1 MIKNWKSL
9 FVKET
14 ESETAK
20 ETTRKETP
28 KKETTESFS
37 FPVTDTHTVQSG
49 MSSGAATPPP
59 AVDPNVQEVLNVYE
73 SGLDSINMPGYD
85 FYEFYKAIT
94 SIGHVNENT
103 YQLAFQMAKSLDKT
117 VTAQKL
123 MTDAEFYISKINEV
137 HGQYVSQG
145 QQKLNTL
152 QEKKSTDKDK
162 LQREIDAGA
171 TRISQLR
178 AELQQLEADVN
189 QKRGALTKTD
199 ETFYPQEKAIREKL
213 MANDMARKVSIDKLN
228 FIKEGILKY
237 IKA

>member
-14 ESETAK
+14 ESEAAK
-20 ETTRKETP
+20 KETP
-28 KKETTESFS
+28 QKDSTESFS
-37 FPVTDTHTVQSG
+37 FPV
-49 MSSGAATPPP
+49 SGATPVMPGSDSNATPPP
-59 AVDPNVQEVLNVYE
+59 AIDPGVQEVLNVYE

-85 FYEFYKAIT
+85 FYEFYKAIS
-94 SIGHVNENT
+94 SIGHATEST
-103 YQLAFQMAKSLDKT
+103 YQLAYQMARSLDKT
-117 VTAQKL
+117 ITAQKL

-145 QQKLNTL
+145 QQKLNSL
-152 QEKKSTDKDK
+152 QEKKNTDKDK

-171 TRISQLR
+171 ARITQLR

-189 QKRGALTKTD
+189 QKRAALAKTD
-199 ETFYPQEKAIREKL
+199 ESFYPQEKAIREKL
-213 MANDMARKVSIDKLN
+213 MANDMARKISIDKLN
-228 FIKEGILKY
+228 YIKEGILKY

>member
-1 MIKNWKSL
+1 MMKNWKSL

-14 ESETAK
+14 ETEAAK
-20 ETTRKETP
+20 KD
-28 KKETTESFS
+28 TTESFS
-37 FPVTDTHTVQSG
+37 FPVTDMSSVQS
-49 MSSGAATPPP
+49 SSGSGVATPPP
-59 AVDPNVQEVLNVYE
+59 TIDPNVQEVLNVYE

-103 YQLAFQMAKSLDKT
+103 YQLAYQMAKSLDKT
-117 VTAQKL
+117 ITAQKL

-152 QEKKSTDKDK
+152 QEKKTTDKDK

-178 AELQQLEADVN
+178 AELQQLEAAVN
-189 QKRGALTKTD
+189 QKRTELAKTD
-199 ETFYPQEKAIREKL
+199 DSFYPQEKAIREKL
-213 MANDMARKVSIDKLN
+213 LANDMARKISIDKLN

>member
-14 ESETAK
+14 ETQAAQ
-20 ETTRKETP
+20 
-28 KKETTESFS
+28 KETTESFS
-37 FPVTDTHTVQSG
+37 FPVTDNHPVQSG
-49 MSSGAATPPP
+49 TGSGMTVPPST
-59 AVDPNVQEVLNVYE
+59 AIDPTVKEVLDVYE

-94 SIGHVNENT
+94 SIGQVNENT
-103 YQLAFQMAKSLDKT
+103 YQLAYQMAKSLDKT
-117 VTAQKL
+117 VTAHKL

-145 QQKLNTL
+145 QQKLNSL
-152 QEKKSTDKDK
+152 QEKKNTDKGN

-171 TRISQLR
+171 ARITQLR

-189 QKRGALTKTD
+189 QKRGTLAKTD
-199 ETFYPQEKAIREKL
+199 ESFYPQEKAIREKL
-213 MANDMARKVSIDKLN
+213 MANDMARKISIDKLN
-228 FIKEGILKY
+228 SIKEGILKY

>member
-14 ESETAK
+14 ESEAVKKDTK
-20 ETTRKETP
+20 DKP
-28 KKETTESFS
+28 KDTSESFS
-37 FPVTDTHTVQSG
+37 FPVGDTATLPV
-49 MSSGAATPPP
+49 SSGFTAPQP
-59 AVDPNVQEVLNVYE
+59 AVDPSVNEVIAVYE

-94 SIGHVNENT
+94 SIGHVNEST
-103 YQLAFQMAKSLDKT
+103 YQLAYQMAKSLDKT
-117 VTAQKL
+117 ITTQKL

-145 QQKLNTL
+145 QQKLNSL
-152 QEKKSTDKDK
+152 QEKKNNDKDK
-162 LQREIDAGA
+162 LQRDIDAA
-171 TRISQLR
+171 TARITQLR

-189 QKRGALTKTD
+189 QKRAALAKTD
-199 ETFYPQEKAIREKL
+199 EGFYPQEKAIREKL
-213 MANDMARKVSIDKLN
+213 MANDMARKVSTDKLN
-228 FIKEGILKY
+228 TIKEGILKY

>member
-14 ESETAK
+14 ETQAA
-20 ETTRKETP
+20 
-28 KKETTESFS
+28 KKETTKETAESFS
-37 FPVTDTHTVQSG
+37 FPVTDTHPVHSGTGAGMAVPPSTAIDPTVK
-49 MSSGAATPPP
+49 
-59 AVDPNVQEVLNVYE
+59 EVLDVYE

-94 SIGHVNENT
+94 SIGQVNENT
-103 YQLAFQMAKSLDKT
+103 YQLAYQMAKSLDKT

-145 QQKLNTL
+145 QQKLNSL
-152 QEKKSTDKDK
+152 QEKKNTDKDK

-171 TRISQLR
+171 ARITQLR

-189 QKRGALTKTD
+189 QKRGALAKTD
-199 ETFYPQEKAIREKL
+199 ESFYPQEKAIREKL

-228 FIKEGILKY
+228 SIKEGILKY

>member
-14 ESETAK
+14 ETQAAKK
-20 ETTRKETP
+20 ETT
-28 KKETTESFS
+28 KETTESFS
-37 FPVTDTHTVQSG
+37 FPVTDTHPVQSG
-49 MSSGAATPPP
+49 TGAGMAVPPST
-59 AVDPNVQEVLNVYE
+59 AIDPTVKEVLDVYE

-94 SIGHVNENT
+94 SIAQVNENT
-103 YQLAFQMAKSLDKT
+103 YQLAYQMAKSLDKT

-145 QQKLNTL
+145 QQKLNSL
-152 QEKKSTDKDK
+152 QEKKNTDKDK

-171 TRISQLR
+171 ARITQLR

-189 QKRGALTKTD
+189 QKRGALAKTD
-199 ETFYPQEKAIREKL
+199 ESFYPQEKAIREKL

-228 FIKEGILKY
+228 SIKEGILKY